1 MRKSRGKIR
10 IPNLRRATAALLLG
24 TVLVGGTVGAVHHF
38 GSEKEE
44 NNSKTSEGHSDF
56 IPLSF
61 LAPGKDEFVVLDVGN
76 HWHDGVLLQDTKLK
90 YCEKNGIGCGIVIT
104 LDSSSLAT
112 VYEDVEYVKGLVS
125 DYSISYPVYLN
136 VDALMKDT
144 SLNTAAM
151 TEYATAFLQ
160 KCSDNGIYVGVY
172 GTDSNLCRFKKY
184 TGIDSYDAFVVQ
196 DEEEVQ
202 YDGSYTI
209 LEDLDGNIRS
219 SIDLE
224 NVINQNGNN
233 TVDGFQYDKVHTVTE
248 GEELLDIAFQ
258 YGLSADDI
266 LSFNGIN
273 EKDLTVGREIR
284 IPSALCDDVP
294 KTFAVA
300 DPPLRGA
307 DLSYAQGDNIN
318 WEKMAEN
325 FEFLIFKC
333 AEGTHID
340 SCFENNMIQAEFYD
354 IPAGVYCYNAYDM
367 TNTTSMED
375 FIAKQKEQIDTVL
388 QALQNKKV
396 VYPVYLDIET
406 PSGAT
411 WDERFNA
418 EYVSAMLNL
427 WVEKVSQ
434 AGYIPGLYSNQYG
447 LKNLQALVNYPLEDH
462 FELWIAGGEQYTS
475 GKEDIPLEEVRPSSL
490 LEENPAISMVQS
502 TDSAVNSGAGNGK
515 GHLDINFSGID
526 YSNPK
531 FDNFGDSGG
540 LLGVHDFG
548 CPRPPVREAGIGIV
562 GVVSLAG
569 LAIVAGKL
577 KSKTGHGKRL
587 VR

>member
-1 MRKSRGKIR
+1 MGRPRGKLK
-10 IPNLRRATAALLLG
+10 IPDLRRVAATLLLG
-24 TVLVGGTVGAVHHF
+24 SVLVGGTVGVVHQF
-38 GSEKEE
+38 GSEKDE
-44 NNSKTSEGHSDF
+44 NNSKNPEGHSDF
-56 IPLSF
+56 IPLPL

-76 HWHDGVLLQDTKLK
+76 HWYDGVLFQDAKLK
-90 YCEKNGIGCGIVIT
+90 YCENNGIGCGIVIT
-104 LDSSSLAT
+104 LDTSSLAN

-125 DYSISYPVYLN
+125 GYSISYPVYLN
-136 VDALMKDT
+136 VDAMMKDT
-144 SLNTAAM
+144 SLNNTAM

-160 KCSDNGIYVGVY
+160 KCSDNGMYVGVY
-172 GTDSNLCRFKKY
+172 GTDSNLCRFKKH

-196 DEEEVQ
+196 DEEKVL

-219 SIDLE
+219 SVDLE

-248 GEELLDIAFQ
+248 DEELLDIAFQ

-266 LSFNGIN
+266 LSFNGIS
-273 EKDLTVGREIR
+273 EKDLTVGTEIR
-284 IPSALCDDVP
+284 IPSALCDDIADS
-294 KTFAVA
+294 FAIA
-300 DPPLRGA
+300 GSPLRGA

-340 SCFENNMIQAEFYD
+340 SCFENNMAQAEVYD

-367 TNTTSMED
+367 TNTTSIED
-375 FIAKQKEQIDTVL
+375 FITKQKEQIDTVL

-396 VYPVYLDIET
+396 VYPVYLDIEI

-411 WDERFNA
+411 WNERFNA

-434 AGYIPGLYSNQYG
+434 AGYTPGLYSNQYG
-447 LKNLQALVNYPLEDH
+447 LKNLQGLVNYPLEDH
-462 FELWIAGGEQYTS
+462 FELWVAGGDQYTS
-475 GKEDIPLEEVRPSSL
+475 EKEDIPLEKVRPSSL

-515 GHLDINFSGID
+515 GHLDVNFSRKD
-526 YSNPK
+526 YSKPA
-531 FDNFGDSGG
+531 FDNRDG
-540 LLGVHDFG
+540 LLDVHDFG
-548 CPRPPVREAGIGIV
+548 CPRPPAREVAIGIV
-562 GVVSLAG
+562 GVASLAG
-569 LAIVAGKL
+569 VGIVAGKL
-577 KSKTGHGKRL
+577 KRSKTRQGKRM
-587 VR
+587 VRK